1 MTLDARL
8 DALMKAATQWSSFT
22 GPYQRADLERTFQE
36 QADQPTARFPK
47 TIVHIVSGNT
57 PHAACQSLLNG
68 ILLGA
73 HNRLKLPA
81 EALRDFSLPAS
92 LAPLVEISRNLP
104 DHWIPEADALVVYG
118 SDATLRHFQ
127 QLCPLETPFVG
138 HGHRVGIARI
148 EAPSP
153 EAARLA
159 ARDIGLFNQQGCL
172 SLQTLFLE
180 DPCAFAPL
188 LAEAMADF
196 EKKCPRGPLSLSE
209 SGAIT
214 NLRYETEYLIAQDPG
229 NHALWQSPDSTAWT
243 IIFQNDPKLTLSPGN
258 RTVFLRP
265 LTPDFKADISDCPF
279 LSGIG
284 LHPFRDESD
293 LPSPRIFPL
302 GQAQSPPALW
312 PHDGVLPLAPLL
324 THQAIHPPTE
334 LETLV

>member
-8 DALMKAATQWSSFT
+8 DALMEAAPEWSFFT
-22 GPYQRADLERTFQE
+22 GRYRRDDLERTFQE
-36 QADQPTARFPK
+36 QAGHPTARLPK

-81 EALRDFSLPAS
+81 KTLHDFSLPAS
-92 LAPLVEISRNLP
+92 LTSFVEIRRTLP

-127 QLCPLETPFVG
+127 QLCPLETPYVG

-148 EAPSP
+148 DDPSP

-180 DPCAFAPL
+180 DPRAFAPL

-196 EKKCPRGPLSLSE
+196 EKEHPRAALTLSE

-214 NLRYETEYLIAQDPG
+214 NLRHETEYLIAQDPG
-229 NHALWQSPDSTAWT
+229 NHALWQSPNSTAWT
-243 IIFQNDPKLTLSPGN
+243 IIFENDPGLTLSPGN

-265 LTPDFKADISDCPF
+265 LSSDFRSQVSGYPF
-279 LSGIG
+279 LSGIA
-284 LHPFRDESD
+284 LYPFRNEHK
-293 LPSPRIFPL
+293 LPSPRLFSL
-302 GQAQSPPALW
+302 GQAQTPPALW
-312 PHDGVLPLAPLL
+312 AHDGLLPLAPLI
-324 THQAIHPPTE
+324 THQSIHAPTKSGNPA
-334 LETLV
+334 